1 MRQKHHNFLS
11 ALLHAFTATC
21 CERQGKK
28 YTVCIL
34 YDIICWVKPTVLVE
48 KGKESIGKGRETER
62 EAKGN
67 RAKGKA
73 GKGKEW
79 IGRIECIG
87 MCESENKKRIE
98 GKKKPAKEQK
108 GYIILYV
115 MKDTKERKG
124 YKNDVSDK
132 ICLGCGGSAPK
143 VLPCQWNLGH
153 LAEKPLF
160 WPSPGQG
167 WCCQFALFHGN
178 IELEALAVESGLP
191 LLVSG
196 MDTEWARLGKLTTPL
211 QTA

>member
-1 MRQKHHNFLS
+1 MMRQKHHNFLS

-87 MCESENKKRIE
+87 MCESENKKNRR
-98 GKKKPAKEQK
+98 KEKASK
-108 GYIILYV
+108 GTERLYYIICNEGHQG
-115 MKDTKERKG
+115 TKRIQK
-124 YKNDVSDK
+124 
-132 ICLGCGGSAPK
+132 
-143 VLPCQWNLGH
+143 
-153 LAEKPLF
+153 
-160 WPSPGQG
+160 
-167 WCCQFALFHGN
+167 
-178 IELEALAVESGLP
+178 
-191 LLVSG
+191 
-196 MDTEWARLGKLTTPL
+196 
-211 QTA
+211 